1 MQLSKFIVNLRQS
14 DFSIAALPIADVQPE
29 YFASTPGIQETKRV
43 YIDIEKKKKEFNLVI
58 M

>member
-29 YFASTPGIQETKRV
+29 YFASTLGIQETKRV
-43 YIDIEKKKKEFNLVI
+43 YIDIEKKKKKNLI
-58 M
+58 L